1 MFRRL
6 GAKQPDR
13 TEPAGGAGAS
23 LQSFFPTRKHGVDF
37 ANSVTSVVNSVF
49 GDNAAFTA
57 LGGAVFA
64 LQQDMHRA
72 LGINLWNA
80 HILIKPIFA
89 DARMILPA
97 MSQQHLSKQ
106 LPRLLE
112 ILEGIMEING
122 DFSKQFTGRR
132 RGAAEHLNAD
142 TRGQVLLA
150 GLRNK
155 AAAIWLLTILP
166 PDRGGNPLAARN
178 IWLRLG
184 LIRISEL
191 CEAAEATT
199 GTYFNGVRAKQ
210 FLTNAW
216 PLLIA

>member
-13 TEPAGGAGAS
+13 AEPAGDAAGS
-23 LQSFFPTRKHGVDF
+23 QQSFFPTWKHGVDF
-37 ANSVTSVVNSVF
+37 SNSITSVVHAAF
-49 GDNAAFTA
+49 KDRAAFTA

-80 HILIKPIFA
+80 HILIKPLFA

-97 MSQQHLSKQ
+97 MSQQKLAEQ

-122 DFSKQFTGRR
+122 ALSKQFTDRR
-132 RGAAEHLNAD
+132 RGPAEHLNTD

-166 PDRGGNPLAARN
+166 SDRGGNPLAASN

-184 LIRISEL
+184 VIPIPEI
-191 CEAAEATT
+191 CEAAEAFT
-199 GTYFNGVRAKQ
+199 GTYFNGVRTKQ
-210 FLTNAW
+210 FLNNAW
-216 PLLIA
+216 PLLLA

>member
-13 TEPAGGAGAS
+13 TQPAGGAGAS
-23 LQSFFPTRKHGVDF
+23 PQSFFPSWRHGFDF
-37 ANSVTSVVNSVF
+37 AKSITNVVNDVLA
-49 GDNAAFTA
+49 DRAAFTA

-80 HILIKPIFA
+80 HILIKPLFA
-89 DARMILPA
+89 EARMILPA
-97 MSQQHLSKQ
+97 MSQQHLSEQ

-112 ILEGIMEING
+112 ILESVMDSNG
-122 DFSKQFTGRR
+122 DFTRQFTDH
-132 RGAAEHLNAD
+132 RGVPAAHLNAD

-166 PDRGGNPLAARN
+166 SDRGGNPLAASN

-184 LIRISEL
+184 LIPIPEL

-199 GTYFNGVRAKQ
+199 GTYFNGVRTKQ

>member
-1 MFRRL
+1 MFRR
-6 GAKQPDR
+6 R
-13 TEPAGGAGAS
+13 TERAS
-23 LQSFFPTRKHGVDF
+23 PQSFFPSWRHGADF

-49 GDNAAFTA
+49 GDHPAFTA

-80 HILIKPIFA
+80 HTLIKPLFA

-97 MSQQHLSKQ
+97 ANQQHLSEQ

-112 ILEGIMEING
+112 ILESIMDTNAE
-122 DFSKQFTGRR
+122 FTRQFTDRR
-132 RGAAEHLNAD
+132 KGPAERLAAD
-142 TRGQVLLA
+142 THGQVLLA

-166 PDRGGNPLAARN
+166 SDRGGDPLAASN

-184 LIRISEL
+184 MISIPEL

-199 GTYFNGVRAKQ
+199 GTYFNGVRTKQ